1 MVPRVARLAPASSG
15 KIMPNKSSAA
25 AAPGADR
32 GSGVSVTAAFDAVLH
47 TRLIREQTENRSSE
61 PCNSAAAPLPGALHR
76 RLPLGALALN
86 LISGV
91 CWRLPWLERSDT
103 FSSDMPTG
111 PLICNKTVSRVSS
124 VLNRDAKQF
133 GKKHMFDGSEETC
146 WNSDQGS
153 SQWVMLEFPQPVKVS
168 QLQIQFQGGFASQLC
183 TLEGGR
189 KGEELVKISDFYP
202 EDINALQSF
211 RTEETM
217 LDKLKITFENSTDF
231 FGRIIVYR
239 LSVLGEKL

>member
-1 MVPRVARLAPASSG
+1 
-15 KIMPNKSSAA
+15 
-25 AAPGADR
+25 
-32 GSGVSVTAAFDAVLH
+32 
-47 TRLIREQTENRSSE
+47 
-61 PCNSAAAPLPGALHR
+61 
-76 RLPLGALALN
+76 
-86 LISGV
+86 
-91 CWRLPWLERSDT
+91 
-103 FSSDMPTG
+103 MPTA
-111 PLICNKTVSRVSS
+111 PLICRETVSRVSS

-153 SQWVMLEFPQPVKVS
+153 SQWVMLEFPQTVKVS

-231 FGRIIVYR
+231 FGRIVVYH